1 VCVLGLGAINGVES
15 VLSELQEW
23 KKSPYKMYER
33 NPHTKCMRDP
43 RPMYF
48 VWEASE
54 LKKSPYKMYERNPH
68 TKCMRDPRPMYFVWE
83 MGALRVEEIPIQ
95 NV

>member
-1 VCVLGLGAINGVES
+1 
-15 VLSELQEW
+15 
-23 KKSPYKMYER
+23 
-33 NPHTKCMRDP
+33 MRDP